1 MPRIRTGSKRRS
13 LRVWTIISAAAG
25 LAGALCIGGS
35 AATTVEIPMTSPFAG
50 GFAPEPTGGA
60 PVVGASGLLDDGSC
74 VKCHRFEPVLTHPVG
89 VRPSMATPAS
99 LPLPGGLVRCT
110 TCHEA
115 GVKHAETR
123 EKVGVRGGA
132 GGETM
137 CLQCHEGASMRTKA
151 SHTVGTW
158 TAHLKVDRRGN
169 PGVSG
174 VLDVESRGCMGCHDG
189 ATASDAGSHAMR
201 GSGMEATADH
211 PIGVPM
217 RATRRRGESDFGL
230 ANPATLDKRIRL
242 PGGNLACGSCHSV
255 YSREPAQLVM
265 SNRGS
270 KLCLSCHT
278 Q

>member
-13 LRVWTIISAAAG
+13 LRVWTIVSAAAG

-35 AATTVEIPMTSPFAG
+35 AASTTANPLTSPFEG
-50 GFAPEPTGGA
+50 GFEFEPGPGQA
-60 PVVGASGLLDDGSC
+60 DGLRPVMLDDGSC

-89 VRPSMATPAS
+89 VRPSMTTPAT
-99 LPLPGGLVRCT
+99 LPLPGGLMRCT

-115 GVKHAETR
+115 GPKHAETR
-123 EKVGVRGGA
+123 EKVGVRGGDGA
-132 GGETM
+132 GL
-137 CLQCHEGASMRTKA
+137 CLQCHEGASLKTKA
-151 SHTVGTW
+151 SHAAGTW
-158 TAHLKVDRRGN
+158 TAHLKAERGGN
-169 PGVSG
+169 AGAPGA
-174 VLDVESRGCMGCHDG
+174 LDVESRTCMGCHDG
-189 ATASDAGSHAMR
+189 ATASDAGSHALR
-201 GSGMEATADH
+201 GNGMEATADH

-217 RATRRRGESDFGL
+217 RATRARRETDFGL

-278 Q
+278 P